1 MTSLSLR
8 FLLGGGAFSALA
20 IRGSTPRS
28 RQFLR
33 HHDFRAARSAGNH
46 TELVHEGTHQENP
59 TAGGAQQSFL
69 GELVRNIGKLETR
82 ALVQYVNDHLV
93 GGEVNGKVDFFVGAL
108 LVPIVKGVDHALAY
122 AHPNAVAVVLA

>member
-1 MTSLSLR
+1 MTSQSLR
-8 FLLGGGAFSALA
+8 FLWGCGAFSTLA

-46 TELVHEGTHQENP
+46 SELVHECTHQKNP
-59 TAGGAQQSFL
+59 TTGGTQQIFL
-69 GELVRNIGKLETR
+69 GERVRNIGKLEAR

-93 GGEVNGKVDFFVGAL
+93 GGEVNGKVDFLVGAL
-108 LVPIVKGVDHALAY
+108 LVPIVK
-122 AHPNAVAVVLA
+122 